1 MKNIE
6 NLKKIVSQQPKSSGI
21 YQMVNEEDK
30 ILYVGKAKNIQ
41 NRLKSYLNPNNL
53 SNRIRRLMSQV
64 KKIDV
69 IITETEKEVLLLEAN
84 LIKKI
89 KPQYNILLRDDK
101 SFPYILINYEHDYP
115 QIKKHRGK
123 QNIKG
128 KYFGPFAT
136 ISSLDYTIKIL
147 QKVFLLNIWYF
158 VLPLFF
164 L

>member
-1 MKNIE
+1 MKKIE

-69 IITETEKEVLLLEAN
+69 IITETEKEALLLEAN

-89 KPQYNILLRDDK
+89 KPQYNILSPDASNRFCNGSTKNLHL
-101 SFPYILINYEHDYP
+101 LISINRSDTG
-115 QIKKHRGK
+115 I
-123 QNIKG
+123 
-128 KYFGPFAT
+128 F
-136 ISSLDYTIKIL
+136 SL
-147 QKVFLLNIWYF
+147 
-158 VLPLFF
+158 
-164 L
+164 

>member
-69 IITETEKEVLLLEAN
+69 IITETEK
-84 LIKKI
+84 
-89 KPQYNILLRDDK
+89 R
-101 SFPYILINYEHDYP
+101 
-115 QIKKHRGK
+115 
-123 QNIKG
+123 
-128 KYFGPFAT
+128 
-136 ISSLDYTIKIL
+136 SSSS
-147 QKVFLLNIWYF
+147 
-158 VLPLFF
+158 
-164 L
+164 